1 VRSCNRS
8 DKRLDALVLTQDDRA
23 LRPAGNK
30 DAVKVGGID
39 CVDGTIHVVGADLLE
54 VAVDLHGS
62 LRRGHHIDA
71 RAKQLERE
79 PRDEALFFLKA
90 IRDQRGNARWLGHRS
105 LLWHSLMP
113 TAPEVMRKTVASPA
127 RIWPCPQIVV

>member
-1 VRSCNRS
+1 
-8 DKRLDALVLTQDDRA
+8 DERLDTLVLTQDDRA
-23 LRPAGNK
+23 LRPTGNE
-30 DAVKVGGID
+30 DTVKVSGID
-39 CVDGTIHVVGADLLE
+39 GINGIINVVGADLLE

-62 LRRGHHIDA
+62 LGRGHYIDA